1 MEKVL
6 FIYKYLGKKVKYDKK
21 IGRIPTQVE
30 RKNHDMNSIYHILFK
45 NKGVCSDIATT
56 FRIILNALGIECK
69 VVSSVGHE
77 WNVVKLNGKWYHLD
91 LTWDLDNIKKDYSLE
106 YFLKSESNILK
117 DDSHQFYTWYADKD
131 DIATRS
137 ITYSKYQK

>member
-1 MEKVL
+1 M
-6 FIYKYLGKKVKYDKK
+6 YD
-21 IGRIPTQVE
+21 V
-30 RKNHDMNSIYHILFK
+30 LFK
-45 NKGVCSDIATT
+45 NKGVCSGIATT
-56 FRIILNALGIECK
+56 LRIVLKVLGIECK

-91 LTWDLDNIKKDYSLE
+91 LTWDLDNIKKDYPLE
-106 YFLKSESNILK
+106 YFLKSESYILK